1 MEERSRVR
9 GSLLGLAVGDALG
22 APYEGLPPGSFDP
35 VEDMV
40 GGGHRGLPVGT
51 WTDDTSMALCLADS
65 LVARRGFDLRDQLE
79 RYLRWLEDGYLSSA
93 EYAFGMG
100 NTVSRALARYELTG
114 DASSAGLT
122 EPTSAGNG
130 SLMRLAPVPL
140 FFAADR
146 AEAIRLSGES
156 SRATHAT
163 RVAVDACRYFGA
175 LIAGA
180 GSGLAKAHL
189 LVDDYFDGDLVP
201 EVREV
206 AGGSFRRSE
215 PPEASGYVVHTLEAA
230 LWALDKSSSF
240 REGALLA
247 VNLGGDTDTTAAVFG
262 QLAGALE
269 GEEAIP
275 EEWRAKLVR
284 RELIERMADS
294 LYGARRAGGR

>member
-1 MEERSRVR
+1 MEDRSRYR

-22 APYEGLPPGSFDP
+22 APFEGSPAGSFGP

-65 LVARRGFDLRDQLE
+65 LVARRGFDLRDQLD
-79 RYLRWLEDGYLSSA
+79 RYLHWLQNGYLSSA

-100 NTVSRALARYELTG
+100 RTTSRALARYELTR
-114 DASSAGLT
+114 DPFSSGVS

-156 SRATHAT
+156 SRATHA
-163 RVAVDACRYFGA
+163 VALAVDACRYLGA

-180 GSGLAKAHL
+180 VSGLAKEQL
-189 LVDDYFDGDLVP
+189 LAEDYFEEDVVS
-201 EVREV
+201 EIAAV
-206 AGGSFRRSE
+206 AHGSFRRDE
-215 PPEASGYVVHTLEAA
+215 PREPSGYVVDTLHAA
-230 LWALDKSSSF
+230 LWTLDRSSSF

-247 VNLGGDTDTTAAVFG
+247 VNLGGDTDTTASVFA
-262 QLAGALE
+262 QLAGTLE

-275 EEWRAKLVR
+275 EEWRTKLVR
-284 RELIERMADS
+284 RELVEGMADR
-294 LYGARRAGGR
+294 LFAARVAPQR

>member
-22 APYEGLPPGSFDP
+22 APYEGLPAGSFDP

-180 GSGLAKAHL
+180 GSGLAKEQL
-189 LVDDYFDGDLVP
+189 LADDYFDGDLAP
-201 EVREV
+201 EVNTV
-206 AGGSFRRSE
+206 ARGSFRRSE

-275 EEWRAKLVR
+275 EEWRARLVR

-294 LYGARRAGGR
+294 LYGARRTGGR

>member
-1 MEERSRVR
+1 MDDRSRFR

-22 APYEGLPPGSFDP
+22 APFEGLARGSFDP

-40 GGGHRGLPVGT
+40 GGGHRGLRVGT

-65 LVARRGFDLRDQLE
+65 LVARRGFDLGHQLD
-79 RYLRWLEDGYLSSA
+79 RYLRWLRDGYLSSA
-93 EYAFGMG
+93 EYAFGLG
-100 NTVSRALARYELTG
+100 HTVSRALARYEMTG
-114 DASSAGLT
+114 DPFSSGLT
-122 EPTSAGNG
+122 EPLSAGNG

-140 FFAADR
+140 FYAADH

-163 RVAVDACRYFGA
+163 RLAIDACRYLGA

-180 GSGLAKAHL
+180 ASGRTKEELLAEG
-189 LVDDYFDGDLVP
+189 YFGDELAP
-201 EVREV
+201 EVAAV
-206 AGGSFRRSE
+206 ARGSFRRDD
-215 PPEASGYVVHTLEAA
+215 PPDASGYVVHTLEAA
-230 LWALDKSSSF
+230 LWALARSTTF

-275 EEWRAKLVR
+275 PEWRERLVR
-284 RELIERMADS
+284 RELVERMADA
-294 LYGARRAGGR
+294 LYGARLPGDR

>member
-1 MEERSRVR
+1 VEERSRFR

-22 APYEGLPPGSFDP
+22 APFEGLPPRSFSP

-65 LVARRGFDLRDQLE
+65 LVARAGFDLGDQLD
-79 RYLRWLEDGYLSSA
+79 RYLRWLQAGYLSTA

-100 NTVSRALARYELTG
+100 RTTSRALARYELTG
-114 DASSAGLT
+114 DPTSSGLT
-122 EPTSAGNG
+122 EPLSAGNG
-130 SLMRLAPVPL
+130 SIMRLAPVPL
-140 FFAADR
+140 FYAADR

-156 SRATHAT
+156 SRATHASP
-163 RVAVDACRYFGA
+163 VAVDACRYLGA

-180 GSGLAKAHL
+180 GSGLAKEHL
-189 LVDDYFDGDLVP
+189 LADDYFDEELVP
-201 EVREV
+201 EVEEV
-206 AGGSFRRSE
+206 ARGSFRRAD
-215 PPEASGYVVHTLEAA
+215 PPEASGYVVHTLAAA
-230 LWALDKSSSF
+230 LWTLERSSSF

-247 VNLGGDTDTTAAVFG
+247 VNLGGDTDTTAAVYG

-284 RELIERMADS
+284 RELIERMADA
-294 LYGARRAGGR
+294 LYGARRAGER

>member
-1 MEERSRVR
+1 MEERSRFR
-9 GSLLGLAVGDALG
+9 GSLVGLAVGDALG
-22 APYEGLPPGSFDP
+22 APFEGLPRGAFGP

-40 GGGHRGLPVGT
+40 GGGRHGLRVGT

-65 LVARRGFDLRDQLE
+65 LVSRRGFDLRDQLE

-100 NTVSRALARYELTG
+100 RTTSRALARYEMTG
-114 DASSAGLT
+114 DPLSSGLT
-122 EPTSAGNG
+122 DPDSAGNG

-175 LIAGA
+175 LVAGA
-180 GSGLAKAHL
+180 ASGLAKEQL
-189 LVDDYFDGDLVP
+189 LADDYFEGELAP
-201 EVREV
+201 EVEAV
-206 AGGSFRRSE
+206 ARGSFRRKDL
-215 PPEASGYVVHTLEAA
+215 PAASGYVVHTLEAA
-230 LWALDKSSSF
+230 LWALESSSSF
-240 REGALLA
+240 AEGALLA
-247 VNLGGDTDTTAAVFG
+247 INLGGDTDTTAAVFG

-269 GEEAIP
+269 GEDAIP

-284 RELIERMADS
+284 RTLVERMADS
-294 LYGARRAGGR
+294 LFSARLVPQR